1 MIIIKIFT
9 KNENVFLGIVALSTV
24 VFVYKGIWDCRH
36 ELSIGFAVFIF
47 SSQYYF
53 QSYNLMRMYFA
64 MSFLIAGVKLLL
76 DGRYLRYLVLILFA
90 LCVHYSMIFVL
101 IAYVISLIFI
111 KIKRVSFDMKFFLS
125 ILIVV
130 IFSYFS
136 LSLVVNL
143 LGMSNI
149 ILDKYSMY
157 LEKTVKSG
165 LGLKWIF

>member
-1 MIIIKIFT
+1 MYYLNELYIDFHFFISFIYFGIFFHAPQRLVPIEAHMHIFFRISSFSIIQNGIEPGFHLFMIIIKIFT

-76 DGRYLRYLVLILFA
+76 DGRYLRYLVLIFIRLMRTLFNDIC
-90 LCVHYSMIFVL
+90 L
-101 IAYVISLIFI
+101 
-111 KIKRVSFDMKFFLS
+111 DS
-125 ILIVV
+125 ICNFTDL
-130 IFSYFS
+130 Y
-136 LSLVVNL
+136 
-143 LGMSNI
+143 
-149 ILDKYSMY
+149 
-157 LEKTVKSG
+157 
-165 LGLKWIF
+165 